1 MKNVRDVSKNVLI
14 TICQLNFKDE
24 DDPVLKT
31 DALCSS
37 KNCILHNLDYFYVT
51 LYQR

>member
-14 TICQLNFKDE
+14 PICQLNFK

-37 KNCILHNLDYFYVT
+37 KNCILQNLDYFYVT